1 MRQLLVTILSWLL
14 KVMGVERT
22 PSPKESGVLFISTSR
37 EDQRRYRRWCKRKGM
52 NTMYTLPDKITVH
65 AHRAL
70 KAKGIIK

>member
-14 KVMGVERT
+14 KLIGVERT
-22 PSPKESGVLFISTSR
+22 PPKRDNVAFIKTSR